1 MHGIEHVDFLCL
13 ESIHFLHESLFS
25 GEIFNSFIGS
35 LLLGF
40 QLENSGIKKLLLCK
54 HFFLL
59 VNRLHH
65 VGLGLAAHDRE
76 T

>member
-1 MHGIEHVDFLCL
+1 MHGINHVDFLCL
-13 ESIHFLHESLFS
+13 GLIHFLYERLFS
-25 GEIFNSFIGS
+25 SEIFDSFIGS
-35 LLLGF
+35 LLLGL
-40 QLENSGIKKLLLCK
+40 QLENSGIKKLLLCE

-65 VGLGLAAHDRE
+65 VSLGLAVDDRE